1 LLGKSIQDG
10 REVAKPAVI
19 GDISNVRQQ
28 NLPGTMIFKLA
39 VYQVI
44 RNMVGP

>member
-1 LLGKSIQDG
+1 MLGKSIQDG